1 MLFPASGI
9 LGRVGT
15 SYGCS
20 DFAATKACIHSPYS
34 FRKGE
39 LVLCGWL
46 VTWYITAMQELLW
59 DKTNK
64 GNRQFN
70 GHELF
75 ACLVLAHFSHP
86 SMAVVYHV
94 TDHVANKTILRLPSH
109 GKGGIFDRLERFPNF
124 L

>member
-1 MLFPASGI
+1 
-9 LGRVGT
+9 
-15 SYGCS
+15 
-20 DFAATKACIHSPYS
+20 
-34 FRKGE
+34 
-39 LVLCGWL
+39 
-46 VTWYITAMQELLW
+46 MQELLW

-109 GKGGIFDRLERFPNF
+109 GKGGIFDRLERFPNY